1 MSRPSSRSSVR
12 SDRSDRPS
20 SRAGQRSKQPV
31 LGVGTL
37 AYQPQLFDED
47 PGGYLVWVLGLLN
60 FDINT
65 VMNTKYL
72 PTSKRFHLRTIV
84 LKSLSIVTITPFMVH
99 LYSIEVKIEEPEY
112 KY

>member
-47 PGGYLVWVLGLLN
+47 PGGYLVLVLGLLN
-60 FDINT
+60 LDIDT
-65 VMNTKYL
+65 VMNTKY
-72 PTSKRFHLRTIV
+72 FA
-84 LKSLSIVTITPFMVH
+84 
-99 LYSIEVKIEEPEY
+99 Y
-112 KY
+112 

>member
-1 MSRPSSRSSVR
+1 MRVVGEMRYTAINLVSYLDIQISTQNQRLFCISRPSSRSSVR

-47 PGGYLVWVLGLLN
+47 PGGYLV
-60 FDINT
+60 
-65 VMNTKYL
+65 
-72 PTSKRFHLRTIV
+72 
-84 LKSLSIVTITPFMVH
+84 
-99 LYSIEVKIEEPEY
+99 
-112 KY
+112 

>member
-1 MSRPSSRSSVR
+1 MRVVGEMRYTAINLVSYLNIQISTQNQILFYMSRPSSRSSVR

-47 PGGYLVWVLGLLN
+47 PGGYLV
-60 FDINT
+60 
-65 VMNTKYL
+65 
-72 PTSKRFHLRTIV
+72 
-84 LKSLSIVTITPFMVH
+84 
-99 LYSIEVKIEEPEY
+99 
-112 KY
+112 

>member
-1 MSRPSSRSSVR
+1 MCACQKSYVYINNNDFQNLGRSQMYAGACYVFRTSKPHSGTLCILFYMSRPSSRSSVR

-47 PGGYLVWVLGLLN
+47 PGGYLV
-60 FDINT
+60 
-65 VMNTKYL
+65 
-72 PTSKRFHLRTIV
+72 
-84 LKSLSIVTITPFMVH
+84 
-99 LYSIEVKIEEPEY
+99 
-112 KY
+112 

>member
-47 PGGYLVWVLGLLN
+47 PGGYLV
-60 FDINT
+60 
-65 VMNTKYL
+65 
-72 PTSKRFHLRTIV
+72 
-84 LKSLSIVTITPFMVH
+84 
-99 LYSIEVKIEEPEY
+99 
-112 KY
+112 